1 MDTPEKATQI
11 ATPLSKFEDSP
22 VFNYINS
29 LSPIKP
35 VKSIPITQTFNS
47 LNFSSLPSIFTSP
60 HVIAH
65 RETRFLKRNNCSDP
79 SKAGSCSE
87 NGNKVCTD
95 DGVAMDASQLY
106 DNSAQLQEN
115 FDTGVSIEED
125 SVEPSSDSK
134 FVIELPRA
142 LKYDCGSPGCSST
155 PCSVIEANYVSE
167 QAGTSASVVPFVEKD
182 SENGSFEDEVHLQG
196 ASQIGQKKEEVGC
209 DWESLIS
216 DAQDLLIFHYPNE
229 SEAFKGLIQ
238 KSMDPGARFCTSL
251 VTQFSQNDLSGEP
264 ELQMVDSVG
273 CSQQHEMM
281 EGRSAQPG
289 ETSELKEINEIED
302 NLANDDLNNCL
313 TGNPSEDVGD
323 EVGVCVQDAFK
334 RVPTLHR
341 GMLRRCLDFERVA
354 RRKNLNDGSNCSSII
369 LQSNDKIASEDNQL
383 VPLIPNSDSP
393 RCILPGIGLHLNAL
407 TLASQDNKNFKL
419 EIFSRQLSFPTS
431 TASIHSPESGQ
442 EPVQESLTSAA
453 AEGDMVPVDDGVPL
467 AEDASQTSSYL
478 VGEESNLNSPK
489 KKRRRMELAGES
501 ESACKRCNCK
511 KSKCLKLYCECFAA
525 GVYCIEPCSCQDCFN
540 KPIHED
546 TVLATRKQIESRN
559 PLAFAPKVI
568 RNSDS
573 VPEHGLPLQDESSKT
588 PASAR
593 HKRGCNCKKSSCLK
607 KYCEC
612 YQGGVGCSINCRCE
626 GCKNTFGRKDGSAI
640 IETEAEQE
648 EEESEMCEKSG
659 VDPILQRTEIS
670 NNEEQNP
677 GSALPTTPLQ
687 FSRPLVQLPFSSKF
701 KPPRSLLSIGSSNA
715 FYTGLNYGKPSIL
728 RSQPKFEKR
737 LQTAPEEE
745 MPEILR
751 GNSSPGSGVKTVSP
765 NSKRVSPPN
774 NVLGSSPS
782 RRSGRK
788 LILQS
793 IPSFPSLTPQH

>member
-35 VKSIPITQTFNS
+35 VKSIPITQTYNS

-65 RETRFLKRNNCSDP
+65 RETRFLKRNNFSDP
-79 SKAGSCSE
+79 SKAGSSSE

-142 LKYDCGSPGCSST
+142 LKYDCGSPGCNST
-155 PCSVIEANYVSE
+155 PCSVIEANCVSE

-196 ASQIGQKKEEVGC
+196 ASQIEQKKEEVGC

-216 DAQDLLIFHYPNE
+216 DAQDLLIFNYHNE

-238 KSMDPGARFCTSL
+238 KSMDPGERFCTSL

-264 ELQMVDSVG
+264 KLQMVDSVG
-273 CSQQHEMM
+273 YSQQHEMM

-313 TGNPSEDVGD
+313 TGNPSENVGD
-323 EVGVCVQDAFK
+323 EVGVCVQDACK

-354 RRKNLNDGSNCSSII
+354 RRKNLNDGSNCSSSII
-369 LQSNDKIASEDNQL
+369 LQSNDETASEDNQL
-383 VPLIPNSDSP
+383 LPLRPTSDSP
-393 RCILPGIGLHLNAL
+393 RCMLPGIGLHLNAL

-419 EIFSRQLSFPTS
+419 EIFSRQLSLPTS
-431 TASIHSPESGQ
+431 TSSIHSPESGQ

-453 AEGDMVPVDDGVPL
+453 AERDMVPVDDGVPL
-467 AEDASQTSSYL
+467 AEDASQTSAYL

-573 VPEHGLPLQDESSKT
+573 VPEQGDESSKT

-648 EEESEMCEKSG
+648 EEEESEAFEKSG

-670 NNEEQNP
+670 NNEEQNQ
-677 GSALPTTPLQ
+677 GSAHPTTPLQ

-701 KPPRSLLSIGSSNA
+701 KPPRSLLSIGSSTA

-737 LQTAPEEE
+737 LQTAPNEE
-745 MPEILR
+745 MPEILQ